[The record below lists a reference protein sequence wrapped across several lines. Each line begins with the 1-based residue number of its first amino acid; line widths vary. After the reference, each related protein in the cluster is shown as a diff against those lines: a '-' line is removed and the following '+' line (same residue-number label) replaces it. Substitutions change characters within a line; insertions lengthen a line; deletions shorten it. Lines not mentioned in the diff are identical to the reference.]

1 MNDGNPRRGR
11 QGLRGVDFLL
21 EDYDIVYVKH
31 RSGRVS
37 NLSWD
42 VSLLSL
48 VLVLIDKQTYV
59 SLALDF
65 SLYIYIP
72 ELEAEC

>member
-1 MNDGNPRRGR
+1 MKDGNPRHGR
-11 QGLRGVDFLL
+11 QGRRGIDFLL
-21 EDYDIVYVKH
+21 EEYDIVYVKL

-48 VLVLIDKQTYV
+48 VLVLIAKQTYV